1 MAALGGPARFWWKRN
16 TLRAVLLAGGSGG
29 KFQAHHV
36 ALVCPSQGI
45 DTSNANPAA
54 MLQINVRAAVAQLE
68 REIITERVK
77 AGIAPPGRAG

>member
-1 MAALGGPARFWWKRN
+1 
-16 TLRAVLLAGGSGG
+16 
-29 KFQAHHV
+29 
-36 ALVCPSQGI
+36 
-45 DTSNANPAA
+45 